1 MRSAI
6 SYLQRFLTRRLVV
19 SFLRNKTTLYALA
32 LILLLVISSKAFAGD
47 YEFKGVFKVQAVL
60 LQYCEDCWLELP
72 PDYLQSDFTLSVN
85 TDSEKSFFK
94 SLQASSKGIGWEL
107 TKNGNKLK
115 AEPVQNVDNLIFIS
129 CIDFEPHNVP
139 KYLYSSSVKAD
150 SIKCFKRDSLANYEQ
165 MKNDSLFKIADSLA
179 KIPPLEFANFELRY
193 FSFAKSYADYW
204 GFDWQEILATGNL
217 HNKLNVYDSWLFNL
231 TETND
236 TAFTYRS
243 MFFSV
248 DSSLSLDWGSEE
260 QTLEKT
266 FNDNGV
272 ISQSYE
278 WRKYGLIITIT
289 RTAERVKL
297 DYTFRDK
304 GASVGVLQGSAIAN
318 TGDTLFL
325 QGNYSVVRETN
336 QGIPILSKIP
346 IVNWIASNN
355 ILTRDLQHFDLFLIP
370 LKQKNIDSLK
380 TKHINHN
387 EDKNE
392 KSSSSSAL
400 SSSSSS
406 L

>member
-1 MRSAI
+1 MLYVI
-6 SYLQRFLTRRLVV
+6 EYLKRFLTRRLVV
-19 SFLRNKTTLYALA
+19 AFFRNKTTLYAVA
-32 LILLLVISSKAFAGD
+32 LVLLLIFSSKVFAGD
-47 YEFKGVFKVQAVL
+47 YEFRGVYKVQTIL

-72 PDYLQSDFTLSVN
+72 PDYLQSDFTLAVN
-85 TDSEKSFFK
+85 TDKEKSFFK
-94 SLQASSKGIGWEL
+94 SLQASSRAIGWEL

-115 AEPVQNVDNLIFIS
+115 AEPVQNADNLIFIS
-129 CIDFEPHNVP
+129 CMDFEPRNVP
-139 KYLYSSSVKAD
+139 KYLYSSSIKAD

-165 MKNDSLFKIADSLA
+165 IKNDSLFKISDSLA
-179 KIPPLEFANFELRY
+179 KLPPLEFANFELRY

-204 GFDWQEILATGNL
+204 GFDWQEILASGNL
-217 HNKLNVYDSWLFNL
+217 HNKLKVYDSWLFRL

-278 WRKYGLIITIT
+278 WRKYGLIITIS

-304 GASVGVLQGSAIAN
+304 GASIGVLQGSAIAN

-325 QGNYSVVRETN
+325 QGNYSVVREYN

-346 IVNWIASNN
+346 IVNFIASNN
-355 ILTRDLQHFDLFLIP
+355 IMTRDLQHFDLFLIP
-370 LKQKNIDSLK
+370 QEQKNIDSLK
-380 TKHINHN
+380 TQHIIHN
-387 EDKNE
+387 EVKNE
-392 KSSSSSAL
+392 TSSSSAASSSSAL
-400 SSSSSS
+400 
-406 L
+406 